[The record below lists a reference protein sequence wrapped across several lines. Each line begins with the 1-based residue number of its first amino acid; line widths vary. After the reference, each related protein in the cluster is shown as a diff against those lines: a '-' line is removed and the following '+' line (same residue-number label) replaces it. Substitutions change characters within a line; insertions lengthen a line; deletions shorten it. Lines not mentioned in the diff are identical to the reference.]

1 VFLMSHHPQ
10 DVIICCNSFLRPS
23 TAHLF
28 LGTVERFSVKMAKCY
43 NDADRTILDAKVN
56 EYYLSEESF
65 EEYAKTTSIGLI
77 AVTLMRMYSHCVV
90 DVLPWIALARKLGY
104 DKIAD
109 ALSSGMHN
117 YDLWRLDIFGE
128 TKVGVLGAAGM
139 KSTVELDKVCSCVI
153 CHALLLALALRL
165 RYLRIVI
172 AY

>member
-1 VFLMSHHPQ
+1 MFLMSHHPQ
-10 DVIICCNSFLRPS
+10 DVIICCNSFLRLN
-23 TAHLF
+23 TAPLF
-28 LGTVERFSVKMAKCY
+28 LRAVEHFSVKMAKCY
-43 NDADRTILDAKVN
+43 NAADRPILDAKVK
-56 EYYLSEESF
+56 EYYVSEESF

-77 AVTLMRMYSHCVV
+77 AVTLMRMYSQCVV

-109 ALSSGMHN
+109 ALSSGMHD

-128 TKVGVLGAAGM
+128 TKVGVLGAAGK
-139 KSTVELDKVCSCVI
+139 KSTIELDKVCSCVL
-153 CHALLLALALRL
+153 CHALLSALRL